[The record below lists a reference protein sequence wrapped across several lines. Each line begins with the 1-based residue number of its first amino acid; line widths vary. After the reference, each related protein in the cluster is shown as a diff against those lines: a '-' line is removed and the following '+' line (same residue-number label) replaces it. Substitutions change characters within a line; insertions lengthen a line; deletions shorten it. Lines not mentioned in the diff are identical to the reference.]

1 VKGRSYLAS
10 IEELRRE
17 MEEQATGRGKS
28 PVPACVACRHWRVDR
43 AKRGLYGDCAWTG
56 LQMGYDRHCAKW
68 EPVLKERPE
77 RVA

>member
-43 AKRGLYGDCAWTG
+43 AKRGLYGDCVLTG
-56 LQMGYDRHCAKW
+56 LRVGYGDACDKW
-68 EPVLKERPE
+68 EGVT
-77 RVA
+77 A